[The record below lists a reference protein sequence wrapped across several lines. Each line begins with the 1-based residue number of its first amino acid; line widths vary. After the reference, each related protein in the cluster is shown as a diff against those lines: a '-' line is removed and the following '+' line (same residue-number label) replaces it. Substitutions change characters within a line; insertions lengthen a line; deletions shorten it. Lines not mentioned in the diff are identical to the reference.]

1 MKDIQMIYN
10 DCIEDCYAIGIYPN
24 TTRNLVVN
32 NRAKS
37 RWGQATISRNR
48 YGEITVKKIEISSRL
63 MRDDVDDYPSR
74 NTMMHEILH
83 CVDGTDGHTGKW
95 KRIAEEINNAY
106 PDKYHI
112 TRCSDYSDYV
122 HDNVEENHDYK
133 YVVYCPNC
141 GAKWFYRRKSKTV
154 SMPERYM
161 HSIDSTALKSCTID
175 EWTEIEKEVKY
186 YVPKKTDR

>member
-112 TRCSDYSDYV
+112 TRCSDYSDYIRA
-122 HDNVEENHDYK
+122 EESHEDYK
-133 YVVYCPNC
+133 YVVYCPCC

-154 SMPERYM
+154 SRHERYM
-161 HSIDSTALKSCTID
+161 HSRDNTSLKSCTVD
-175 EWTEIEKEVKY
+175 EWMDFLRWEIPAETEKEV
-186 YVPKKTDR
+186 